1 MVEVKVIQPYY
12 DREQD
17 KNMSV
22 GNQFECTKERANLL
36 TACGV
41 VSITSEKK
49 KVKATAKKKK

>member
-36 TACGV
+36 TALGV